1 MGPIRQYLDEAYKTK
16 TIYPAK
22 ENLFK
27 ALELT
32 PMDKVKVVIIGQDP
46 YHGPNQAQGL
56 SFSVPA
62 NQKIPPSLQN
72 IYKELEREYQ
82 QPIYRSGDLQDWAK
96 QGVLLLNAA
105 LSVEAGKPNSHAN
118 IGWKTFTDD
127 VLRVLNQE
135 DRPIVFMLWGYNARQ
150 AAKFLNNP
158 HHLVLQS
165 THPSPLSAHKGFIGC
180 NHFKQANSFLESNGL
195 EPIHWIRDNFQDQEK
210 EQEAQ

>member
-1 MGPIRQYLDEAYKTK
+1 
-16 TIYPAK
+16 
-22 ENLFK
+22 
-27 ALELT
+27 
-32 PMDKVKVVIIGQDP
+32 MDQVKVVIIGQDP

-127 VLRVLNQE
+127 ILRVLNKE

-158 HHLVLQS
+158 NHLVLQS

-180 NHFKQANSFLESNGL
+180 NHFKQANSFLESHGL
-195 EPIHWIRDNFQDQEK
+195 EPIHWIRDNWQD
-210 EQEAQ
+210 